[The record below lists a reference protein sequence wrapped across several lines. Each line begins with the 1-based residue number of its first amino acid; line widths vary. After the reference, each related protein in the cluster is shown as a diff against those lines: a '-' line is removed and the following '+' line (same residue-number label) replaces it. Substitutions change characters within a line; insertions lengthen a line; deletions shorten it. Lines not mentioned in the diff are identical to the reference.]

1 MNDILAVPGPTA
13 SDPTSAAPMQRTP
26 HPAMDLLPAGR
37 SVSFVEQSVSGV
49 QQMKTIDLDRE
60 NSL

>member
-1 MNDILAVPGPTA
+1 MNDTIVVPGPTA

-49 QQMKTIDLDRE
+49 QQIHFLFQEDE
-60 NSL
+60 NY